1 MTEQLCPNQGEHST
15 TRLALHPDGT
25 PMISIG
31 PAVDLSKPSPA
42 LDPEHSRQCMAVPS
56 PAAGAE
62 ALAVRPMM
70 EQIAAMGDRI
80 GQQTVG
86 QIMVLSQRAA
96 AWLRENPPGQPVAI
110 EPRGCPTPGACSCV
124 APAPP
129 AAGEVAELVEWLR
142 DNAQDER
149 EMCESVNRASLNLDR
164 AAELLERQQPQP
176 VPVSERLPGPEDC
189 DALGDCWWYAEDY
202 GWELQDREHPLGE
215 CTHWLPANAIPLP
228 TP

>member
-1 MTEQLCPNQGEHST
+1 MTELCPNQGEHST
-15 TRLALHPDGT
+15 TKLALHPDGT

-129 AAGEVAELVEWLR
+129 AAGEVAELVAKLR
-142 DNAQDER
+142 RLAAQNPLGTADPTIT
-149 EMCESVNRASLNLDR
+149 R